1 MANCIVFYLNVWVLF
16 VGGEGCTHSTWKF
29 PGVEHTPMLEQ
40 HWILNLLCYMG
51 TCVGF
56 FKINLKKKLL
66 NCFEPKQNCFTE
78 GDWIRRYKAQEIH
91 HIEKST
97 KIACA
102 VIHK

>member
-56 FKINLKKKLL
+56 FKINLKKNCLTVLSQSKIVSLKGTGLEDIKPRRYITLRNQPKLL
-66 NCFEPKQNCFTE
+66 
-78 GDWIRRYKAQEIH
+78 
-91 HIEKST
+91 
-97 KIACA
+97 
-102 VIHK
+102 VL